1 MESSTQAGEKWCT
14 VTKYLVTFIK
24 YYEIDAK
31 DVDDALERVDVDGK
45 YLSQDTYVDEWKTNE

>member
-1 MESSTQAGEKWCT
+1 M
-14 VTKYLVTFIK
+14 TKYLVTFIK